1 MQDKNVREVL
11 EGAFDAIHGWRKREK
26 SPGYWEHHPLWF
38 RFRRFLDVE
47 AYLDA
52 AMMLVPEHVAIERL
66 STWPGGSVNCC
77 LYGTHEHNGERWHN
91 GSDGRWNAEADHP
104 AIALATAALKAK
116 EQP

>member
-52 AMMLVPEHVAIERL
+52 AMMLVPEGAGFYLNRYWIASADGPVWSCEIC
-66 STWPGGSVNCC
+66 TGGIPSNPRRVFDD
-77 LYGTHEHNGERWHN
+77 Y
-91 GSDGRWNAEADHP
+91 DADHP
-104 AIALATAALKAK
+104 AIAVASAALKAK